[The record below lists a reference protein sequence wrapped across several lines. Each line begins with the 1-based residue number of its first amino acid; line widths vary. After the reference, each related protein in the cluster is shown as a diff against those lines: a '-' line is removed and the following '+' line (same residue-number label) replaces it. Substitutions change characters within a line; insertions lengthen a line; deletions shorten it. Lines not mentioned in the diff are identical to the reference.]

1 MLWCIW
7 VTWVLPGHPTPERGL
22 GHEPL
27 FWSST
32 DSSESPKPC
41 PGSATGREIG
51 FDHAHL
57 ARLIKAG
64 RLSRGTDGLVDV
76 AEAHAVTAQS
86 DPAMRRKPVQ
96 QRSDRPVTQGAESP
110 LGHRSESPAPVTTPD
125 DARAAVRLIEQVLA
139 DEGVASTGPVDFPAT
154 SLAETILKA
163 RDRSLRIA
171 ERRKALVPI
180 AAVKGRIAST
190 FVALRRQIQQMP
202 ARHVAEMAAK
212 LGCDAG
218 ALHGELDRMIH
229 DTLSEMSA
237 PTNADELTMELDDSD
252 GQIELPRMGA
262 TVTAALGWD
271 DTGAVV
277 PFAGTVD
284 TASSN
289 GEGKKHGHH
298 GGGHHSGS
306 TSTYVPAT
314 SGSVAGSQHSAGGR
328 GKGRTLTISAKS
340 ADMTGKLKEQRSAHM
355 DNATFGDVAQAW
367 GEKAGLTVKVD
378 SALSSVNR
386 PYWSMARESFMTWG
400 ERMAQQL
407 DATFTIYNGT
417 AAFTPRAGG
426 SSASGQSL
434 TSIDVAWG
442 IDLSEWSIA
451 PVLSRPD
458 DGTFQTRWYDVVAAT
473 HEVETADG
481 TTGKSPATH
490 SHRVSAPDGDQAK
503 AQSGSN
509 KTESG
514 REKGSGSV
522 TIDGEPNAIAGAL
535 ANVSGI
541 RDGVDGTDLISGV
554 THSRSRHSGVITL
567 LEPKQP
573 AGAAGTDRSVGSAKA
588 A

>member
-1 MLWCIW
+1 M
-7 VTWVLPGHPTPERGL
+7 
-22 GHEPL
+22 
-27 FWSST
+27 
-32 DSSESPKPC
+32 
-41 PGSATGREIG
+41 
-51 FDHAHL
+51 
-57 ARLIKAG
+57 
-64 RLSRGTDGLVDV
+64 
-76 AEAHAVTAQS
+76 
-86 DPAMRRKPVQ
+86 
-96 QRSDRPVTQGAESP
+96 
-110 LGHRSESPAPVTTPD
+110 
-125 DARAAVRLIEQVLA
+125 
-139 DEGVASTGPVDFPAT
+139 
-154 SLAETILKA
+154 
-163 RDRSLRIA
+163 
-171 ERRKALVPI
+171 PI
-180 AAVKGRIAST
+180 AAVKGDIAST

-367 GEKAGLTVKVD
+367 GKKAGLTVQVD

-417 AAFTPRAGG
+417 AAFTPRADGT
-426 SSASGQSL
+426 SASGQSL

-442 IDLSEWSIA
+442 IDLLEWSIA

-490 SHRVSAPDGDQAK
+490 SHRRGPGERVGHPGRCRWDRPDLGRDALPEPSLRRHHASGAETARGRGRNGQKCGEREGRLIEAVNLRAWCAADTGGLRLRSAL
-503 AQSGSN
+503 N
-509 KTESG
+509 
-514 REKGSGSV
+514 
-522 TIDGEPNAIAGAL
+522 GARPSL
-535 ANVSGI
+535 RV
-541 RDGVDGTDLISGV
+541 
-554 THSRSRHSGVITL
+554 
-567 LEPKQP
+567 
-573 AGAAGTDRSVGSAKA
+573 
-588 A
+588 